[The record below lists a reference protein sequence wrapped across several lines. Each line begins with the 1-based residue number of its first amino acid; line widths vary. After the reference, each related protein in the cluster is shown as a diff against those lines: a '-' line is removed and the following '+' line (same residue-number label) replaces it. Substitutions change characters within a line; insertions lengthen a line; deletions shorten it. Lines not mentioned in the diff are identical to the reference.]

1 MVLFWRA
8 VRSYADAVI
17 QLPTPVEEP
26 PAEVLDVPAEVSV
39 MVVPT
44 KVPNMPSATWWP
56 SIQPQVQA
64 LAAEVT
70 GRAFVDSWA
79 MPEVGDPSVFDEIA
93 RKATDA
99 VASVAADPEV
109 AGADRTIASGH
120 LCRIVEVVGEHHEH
134 AAVRRDRWL
143 DRLGT
148 VVATLVGAAL
158 LAKLLQPKET
168 WR

>member
-1 MVLFWRA
+1 MA
-8 VRSYADAVI
+8 APAK
-17 QLPTPVEEP
+17 LPQTTP
-26 PAEVLDVPAEVSV
+26 PA
-39 MVVPT
+39 
-44 KVPNMPSATWWP
+44 WWP
-56 SIQPQVQA
+56 AIQPQVQA